1 MSLKCTVKSC
11 KSEFFSFKSLRIHV
25 KKFHTNEV
33 KNLNG
38 ISIKKE
44 EEDGFGNNED
54 DDELLEELDPELGY
68 ANENLKENADE
79 TFNFYDNSF
88 LNSTE
93 KSTMHN
99 KSVEETK
106 DTSRSSKTIKKPTQL
121 KISTCF
127 SLNSKKGEKN
137 TKEKPKTAGS
147 SVRYE
152 CCECKLDFPSNTE
165 LWDHL
170 LAVHYHKMK
179 NNVKKS

>member
-44 EEDGFGNNED
+44 EEDGFGNNE
-54 DDELLEELDPELGY
+54 
-68 ANENLKENADE
+68 NADE

-106 DTSRSSKTIKKPTQL
+106 DTSRSSQTIKKPTQL

-127 SLNSKKGEKN
+127 SLNSKKDEKN

-152 CCECKLDFPSNTE
+152 CCECKLDFSGNTE

>member
-1 MSLKCTVKSC
+1 M
-11 KSEFFSFKSLRIHV
+11 
-25 KKFHTNEV
+25 
-33 KNLNG
+33 
-38 ISIKKE
+38 
-44 EEDGFGNNED
+44 
-54 DDELLEELDPELGY
+54 DPELGD
-68 ANENLKENADE
+68 ANENLEENADDS
-79 TFNFYDNSF
+79 FKFYDNSF

-99 KSVEETK
+99 KSVVETK
-106 DTSRSSKTIKKPTQL
+106 DTPKSSQTMKKPTQL

-127 SLNSKKGEKN
+127 SLNSKKDEKN
-137 TKEKPKTAGS
+137 TKEKPKPVGS

-152 CCECKLDFPSNTE
+152 CCECKLDFPGNTE